1 MEVAHNGKARVGGE
15 TVGHKGCW
23 KVIAELTFACDSE
36 AAIQGTC
43 LHEGASGGLWF
54 HRSLG
59 QTRQM
64 LRQICC
70 NRAPQG

>member
-43 LHEGASGGLWF
+43 LHEGASGGLWS